1 MGVEG
6 WYQLVS
12 VDEDGVYRSGVESG
26 FWVKPNWFWEEPLPR
41 VLDVLR
47 GLGVV

>member
-1 MGVEG
+1 MGGDIVMERDVG
-6 WYQLVS
+6 
-12 VDEDGVYRSGVESG
+12 EEGVYRSGVVSG